1 MKLFNLTSAMQ
12 SPPEA
17 PTLLAKDPC
26 LGSASGDQILLRA
39 LQRQAAV
46 VAQVEQSA
54 QDDLQE
60 QRRWAE
66 RLRMLQMQV
75 DRRLQEDTLE
85 MVHSETLRE
94 LLDRIAGAIR
104 DRKTTLRSE
113 GYQAFLF
120 DNTDVY
126 EGEWKNSRM
135 HGRGV
140 LKSAEAGSLYE
151 GEWFLGNR
159 NGAGTYHSLHSNTTY
174 DGRWS
179 DGRKHG
185 KGELSEP
192 EGTYRGEFRDGRIVG
207 LGEYVY
213 TDGHVYRG
221 EWVEGLYEGTGTYT
235 APGGAKYDGSWRRGR
250 ENGRGTQTYAAGH
263 MYVGEW
269 QNGYRH
275 GEGTY
280 KCDEFTYNG
289 EWSYGSIA
297 GKGSFKHSNDT
308 EYNGEWSQ
316 GKYHGQGQLLDGRG
330 RSYAGA
336 FVRGKRHGYGV
347 YTSAWPFHGSYEGEW
362 ANNKKHGKG
371 TFTFPGGGS
380 YVGEWCD
387 DLPHGVGRI
396 VAPSGKADVV
406 QFDKAVCT
414 ARDDADI
421 YKKVVLELDVGEA
434 EHLAVVGEK
443 RPFASPLD
451 DNSLPS
457 PYAYRN
463 PR

>member
-1 MKLFNLTSAMQ
+1 MEPQLGQVASLSSSKGQ
-12 SPPEA
+12 
-17 PTLLAKDPC
+17 DPC

-46 VAQVEQSA
+46 SAQVEQAA
-54 QDDLQE
+54 QDDLCE
-60 QRRWAE
+60 ERRWAE
-66 RLRMLQMQV
+66 RLRMLHKQTE
-75 DRRLQEDTLE
+75 RRLEEESLE
-85 MVHSETLRE
+85 GTHSDSLRE

-120 DNTDVY
+120 DNKDVY

-140 LKSAEAGSLYE
+140 LKSAEAGYLYE
-151 GEWFLGNR
+151 GEWFLGTR
-159 NGAGTYHSLHSNTTY
+159 NGTGTYHSLQSKTTY

-235 APGGAKYDGSWRRGR
+235 APGGSKYDGSWKRGR
-250 ENGRGTQTYAAGH
+250 ENGRGTQTYASGH

-269 QNGYRH
+269 VNGYRH

-280 KCDEFTYNG
+280 KCDEFTYTG
-289 EWSYGSIA
+289 EWTYGTIA
-297 GKGSFKHSNDT
+297 GRGTFKHANKT
-308 EYNGEWSQ
+308 EYVGEWFR
-316 GKYHGQGQLLDGRG
+316 GNYHGHGQLKDGEG
-330 RSYAGA
+330 RTYTGE
-336 FVRGKRHGYGV
+336 FTVGKRHGKGQYES
-347 YTSAWPFHGSYEGEW
+347 TWPFHGAYEGEW
-362 ANNKKHGKG
+362 VKGKKQGKG
-371 TFTFPGGGS
+371 TLHFPGGVS
-380 YVGEWCD
+380 YVGEWD
-387 DLPHGVGRI
+387 DGLPHGVGKI
-396 VAPSGKADVV
+396 TTPSGKTDVV
-406 QFDKAVCT
+406 KFEKAVCV
-414 ARDDADI
+414 ARDDADVF
-421 YKKVVLELDVGEA
+421 KRVGLELDPVTA
-434 EHLAVVGEK
+434 EHFSLKGDK
-443 RPFASPLD
+443 RPFASPLND
-451 DNSLPS
+451 VTLPT
-457 PYAYRN
+457 PYHRIK
-463 PR
+463 